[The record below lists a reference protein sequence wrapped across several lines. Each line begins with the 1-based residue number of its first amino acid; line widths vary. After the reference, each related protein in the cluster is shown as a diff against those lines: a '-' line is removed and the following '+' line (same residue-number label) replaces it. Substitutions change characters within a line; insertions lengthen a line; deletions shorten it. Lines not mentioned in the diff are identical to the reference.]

1 MDLLTFIAEIIKAA
15 AWPLAAVILALI
27 FRKQVQDLLT
37 RVKKGKVGPAEF
49 EFEQGVRALQAE
61 APGVL
66 PTESKVPVESAEVL
80 RAETE
85 PRSAVLEAW
94 LGVESALRALAESKG
109 MHVALAH
116 QELTQVA
123 HTLES
128 SGVLKPR
135 FVSLYRDLRHLR
147 NQAAHEINFT
157 PSAESVLN
165 YVALAR
171 RLEASIRRLVEP

>member
-1 MDLLTFIAEIIKAA
+1 MDILAFIAEIVKAS
-15 AWPLAAVILALI
+15 AWPLAAVTLALI
-27 FRKQVQDLLT
+27 FRRQVQDLLT

-49 EFEQGVRALQAE
+49 EFEQAVRALQAE
-61 APGVL
+61 APAML
-66 PTESKVPVESAEVL
+66 PTESKAPVGSTEVL

-85 PRSAVLEAW
+85 PRSAVLEGW
-94 LGVESALRALAESKG
+94 LGVESALTALAQSKG
-109 MHVALAH
+109 M
-116 QELTQVA
+116 QVA
-123 HTLES
+123 QQDLILVAGTLEAN
-128 SGVLKPR
+128 GVLKPR

-157 PSAESVLN
+157 PSVESVLN